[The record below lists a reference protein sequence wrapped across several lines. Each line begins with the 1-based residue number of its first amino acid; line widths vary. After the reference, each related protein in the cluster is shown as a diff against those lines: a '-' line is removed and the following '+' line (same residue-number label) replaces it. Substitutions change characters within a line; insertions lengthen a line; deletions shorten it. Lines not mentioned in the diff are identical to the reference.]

1 MSLLKDGKVSSHSSQ
16 VADGVNMV
24 NENSISED
32 CLRDQSNGL
41 IEDDEYART
50 SSEVYKEVQGGG
62 GGRGVM

>member
-1 MSLLKDGKVSSHSSQ
+1 M
-16 VADGVNMV
+16 

-32 CLRDQSNGL
+32 SLRDQSNGL

-62 GGRGVM
+62 EGDDVIFHQYQPFSVANR